1 MITETTVR
9 DMRMSI
15 THLKIAEPD
24 FVVKEGKGEDMVN
37 ERLCFPGPWWYA
49 EYLHRR
55 MHL

>member
-9 DMRMSI
+9 DMTMSI